1 MKPQKTV
8 DRATWEAER
17 LELMAAEKEFTRQ
30 RDALSAKRREM
41 PWVKIEKDYRF
52 ETERGE
58 ESLLELFGDH
68 DQLVIY
74 HFMYGLD
81 WKQGCKSCS
90 FWADGFDHNTAHFAA
105 RDVSFKVISRAPLN
119 VFMPFK
125 KNAWVGRLIGFR
137 LRHQISTSISRYRSR
152 KMGQNATITDH
163 FLVVMKCRA
172 FQFSLV
178 MGRMCIT
185 PIQRSAV
192 ALI

>member
-8 DRATWEAER
+8 DRATWEALR

-58 ESLLELFGDH
+58 ENLLALFGDH

-74 HFMYGLD
+74 HFMYGPD

-90 FWADGFDHNTAHFAA
+90 FWADSFDHNTAHFAA
-105 RDVSFKVISRAPLN
+105 RNVSFKAISRAPLN

-125 KNAWVGRLIGFR
+125 KRMAGRLIGFR
-137 LRHQISTSISRYRSR
+137 QRILNSTMILRSR
-152 KMGQNATITDH
+152 SKKMGQNAITTGH
-163 FLVVMKCRA
+163 FPAVMKCQA

-178 MGRMCIT
+178 MGRMSIT
-185 PIQRSAV
+185 LIQRSAV
-192 ALI
+192 GLI